1 MDAPQPDLTDFFTD
15 IAIIDQLVRTLRE
28 RRLPP
33 GLSTAGF
40 GLINHMVRTGQETA
54 SPAALARALQVTRG
68 AVTGVLH
75 KLTAEGFVTLE
86 PDPTDGRGKKVR
98 ITPAGMAAREAALAD
113 GRGKKARI
121 TPAGMAA
128 REAAL
133 ASVAP
138 LAARFEVEMDVEAIR
153 RIHPV
158 IREVRDYL
166 DRNREG

>member
-40 GLINHMVRTGQETA
+40 GLITHMVRTGQETA

-98 ITPAGMAAREAALAD
+98 ITPAGMAAREAALA
-113 GRGKKARI
+113 
-121 TPAGMAA
+121 
-128 REAAL
+128 
-133 ASVAP
+133 SVAP

>member
-1 MDAPQPDLTDFFTD
+1 MTEPRPDLTDFFTD
-15 IAIIDQLVRTLRE
+15 ISIIEQLVRTLRE

-54 SPAALARALQVTRG
+54 SPATLARALQVTRG

-75 KLTAEGFVTLE
+75 KLTDEGFVTLE
-86 PDPTDGRGKKVR
+86 PDPRDGRGKKVR
-98 ITPAGMAAREAALAD
+98 ITPAGF
-113 GRGKKARI
+113 
-121 TPAGMAA
+121 AA

-138 LAARFEVEMDVEAIR
+138 LLAQFEAEMDVEAIR

-158 IREVRDYL
+158 IRQVRDYL

>member
-98 ITPAGMAAREAALAD
+98 ITPAGMAAREAALA
-113 GRGKKARI
+113 
-121 TPAGMAA
+121 
-128 REAAL
+128 
-133 ASVAP
+133 SVAP

-158 IREVRDYL
+158 IRDVRDYL

>member
-1 MDAPQPDLTDFFTD
+1 MTEPRPDLTDFFTD
-15 IAIIDQLVRTLRE
+15 IAIIEQLVRTLRE

-86 PDPTDGRGKKVR
+86 PDPKDGRGKKVR
-98 ITPAGMAAREAALAD
+98 ITPAGLAARE
-113 GRGKKARI
+113 
-121 TPAGMAA
+121 T
-128 REAAL
+128 AL
-133 ASVAP
+133 ASLAP
-138 LAARFEVEMDVEAIR
+138 LVARFEAEIDVEAIR
-153 RIHPV
+153 RVHPV

>member
-86 PDPTDGRGKKVR
+86 PDPKDGRGKKV
-98 ITPAGMAAREAALAD
+98 
-113 GRGKKARI
+113 RI

>member
-98 ITPAGMAAREAALAD
+98 ITPAGMAAREAALA
-113 GRGKKARI
+113 
-121 TPAGMAA
+121 
-128 REAAL
+128 
-133 ASVAP
+133 SVAP

>member
-1 MDAPQPDLTDFFTD
+1 MTEPRPDLTDFFTD
-15 IAIIDQLVRTLRE
+15 IAIIEQLVRTLRE

-86 PDPTDGRGKKVR
+86 PDPKDGRGKKVR
-98 ITPAGMAAREAALAD
+98 ITPAGLAARE
-113 GRGKKARI
+113 
-121 TPAGMAA
+121 T
-128 REAAL
+128 AL
-133 ASVAP
+133 ASLAP
-138 LAARFEVEMDVEAIR
+138 LVARFEAEIDVEAIR
-153 RIHPV
+153 RVHPV
-158 IREVRDYL
+158 IRAVRDYL